1 MTAVPPAAAPQ
12 PQAHVAALLEGLPH
26 AAWLVGLADQRVL
39 AANGLAAQLFGC
51 EREALVGETVL
62 SLASSPED
70 LAYWAGVAPGI
81 TEALQTD
88 TVLSLPDGR
97 MMHACRSI
105 RPVALVAGAPAAHVL
120 VMLADRSAERQL
132 ETERE
137 ALLAELQATLEATA
151 DGILVT
157 DLQGRVQAFNRRL
170 AELWGMPAAMLL
182 ANDDAAVQAWM
193 LRSVTEPEAYSRR
206 LQALSQ
212 ATLIVASDRLELHSG
227 QVMERV
233 TRPLFRA
240 GRPQGR
246 VWSFRDLSERVAAQ
260 ERMESLSLHDSLTG
274 LPNRRCMA
282 RHLSDAADRLQMQGG
297 GLALLM
303 IDLDRFRH
311 VNDSLGHQV
320 GDQVLLD
327 VVPASV
333 TPEPKTCAPV
343 SSKR

>member
-1 MTAVPPAAAPQ
+1 
-12 PQAHVAALLEGLPH
+12 VAALLEGLPH

-51 EREALVGETVL
+51 EREALVGEAVL

-88 TVLSLPDGR
+88 TVLALPDGR
-97 MMHACRSI
+97 MHASRSI
-105 RPVALVAGAPAAHVL
+105 RPWPWWPAKPAAHAL

-193 LRSVTEPEAYSRR
+193 LRSVTEPEAYSR
-206 LQALSQ
+206 AC
-212 ATLIVASDRLELHSG
+212 
-227 QVMERV
+227 
-233 TRPLFRA
+233 
-240 GRPQGR
+240 
-246 VWSFRDLSERVAAQ
+246 
-260 ERMESLSLHDSLTG
+260 
-274 LPNRRCMA
+274 RRCRRPRSSWPVTGWNCTPA
-282 RHLSDAADRLQMQGG
+282 RSWSA
-297 GLALLM
+297 
-303 IDLDRFRH
+303 
-311 VNDSLGHQV
+311 
-320 GDQVLLD
+320 
-327 VVPASV
+327 
-333 TPEPKTCAPV
+333 
-343 SSKR
+343 